1 MLARRAFNT
10 ALQPICRTWWVR
22 HRSTQRLPKKRLPT
36 QRPSQQ
42 SRHPNTPGVPYNS
55 SEASPASETSSDGP
69 NQITSPE
76 GKASS
81 LEAVS
86 DALRNANTQ
95 DNNLLSPVH
104 IPEDPDGVLTEKHP
118 AAAIL
123 SNSAIVVQRQLELM
137 NIMLGFE
144 QANKYVIMD
153 PQGNYLGFMA
163 ERDLGMGNMMA
174 RQWFSTH
181 RSFTTHIFDKN
192 AKEVLRFH
200 RPFAWIS
207 SRIGVYD
214 PLEVAA
220 SSQSAGTAI
229 QTVTPGS
236 LSTDV
241 TQTAVQVSPL
251 EVSEMRVIGEAQQ
264 QWAPFRRKYNLF
276 LYRQSPNPETDLGAQ
291 RIASGDL
298 PLSSSQQLQVSKAAK
313 GNADGDFGQFAYVD
327 EPILSWDFS
336 LMSAGS
342 RLIGSVNRNFAGFG
356 REIFTDTGIYA
367 LRMDAAG
374 LAEEPGHLISKTGK
388 KPTAY
393 DGRYAGMTL
402 DQRAVMLA
410 TAVSIDFDYFSR
422 KSGAGGGMMPMWF
435 PWWGGGEAAGGATAG
450 EAGAAGAG
458 AVEGAAGG
466 VVGGAVRGV
475 PGTVGGGEGAI
486 VGAGTVAG
494 YEAMQRARGESDPVQ
509 QHDTSS
515 GVSPTPPPDPAA
527 GQGESVWTD
536 DFDDWTGTG
545 GGGGDSGTGSD
556 SSGGD
561 GGGSGG
567 GDGGGFDIG
576 DFF

>member
-1 MLARRAFNT
+1 MVKEF
-10 ALQPICRTWWVR
+10 P
-22 HRSTQRLPKKRLPT
+22 P
-36 QRPSQQ
+36 QRPSQRQ
-42 SRHPNTPGVPYNS
+42 RHSIQPVVPRDPS
-55 SEASPASETSSDGP
+55 KKPPASQPPSHESEQVSS
-69 NQITSPE
+69 SAV
-76 GKASS
+76 KVSS

-86 DALRNANTQ
+86 DALRTADTQ
-95 DNNLLSPVH
+95 ENNLLSPVR

-137 NIMLGFE
+137 NVMLGFE

-153 PQGNYLGFMA
+153 PQGNHLGFMA

-181 RSFTTHIFDKN
+181 RSFTTHIFDKD

-214 PLEVAA
+214 PLEVAT
-220 SSQSAGTAI
+220 SSQSVGTAI
-229 QTVTPGS
+229 QTVTSGG

-241 TQTAVQVSPL
+241 NQTAAQVSPL
-251 EVSEMRVIGEAQQ
+251 GISDMRVIGEAHQ

-276 LYRQSPNPETDLGAQ
+276 LHRQSPHPQTDLGMK

-298 PLSSSQQLQVSKAAK
+298 SLSSSQQSQVSEAAK
-313 GNADGDFGQFAYVD
+313 GNTDGDFGQFAYVD

-336 LMSAGS
+336 LMSADS
-342 RLIGSVNRNFAGFG
+342 RFIGSVNRNFAGFG
-356 REIFTDTGIYA
+356 HEIFTDTGVYA

-374 LAEEPGHLISKTGK
+374 LSEEPGHLISKTGK

-393 DGRYAGMTL
+393 DGAYAGMTL

-422 KSGAGGGMMPMWF
+422 KIGAGGGMMPMWF
-435 PWWGGGEAAGGATAG
+435 PWWGGGEAAGGTAAG

-458 AVEGAAGG
+458 TVEGAAGG
-466 VVGGAVRGV
+466 VVGGATRGA
-475 PGTVGGGEGAI
+475 GA
-486 VGAGTVAG
+486 VGAGDGAIAGAGTMAG
-494 YEAMQRARGESDPVQ
+494 YEAMQRGRGGSDSAPQNDV
-509 QHDTSS
+509 SS
-515 GVSPTPPPDPAA
+515 GADPTPPSDPAA

-536 DFDDWTGTG
+536 DFDDSTGTG
-545 GGGGDSGTGSD
+545 GGGDGGSGT
-556 SSGGD
+556 GGD